1 MAENLSYVSE
11 VPAQQV
17 GSKTIGDNEMKEIV
31 ELQSPKRSDD
41 KGVTVTWKN
50 VRATVKERKNICGKI
65 IQKEA
70 NILNGVSGH
79 AKPGSLLAVIGS
91 SGSGKTTLLNTLTCR
106 RIKSLD
112 VTGEVLVNGVS
123 MGADISSISAY
134 VEQDDLFMGEL
145 TVKEHLMF
153 TAQLRMDSS
162 ISTSEKRKRVDDVIE
177 EMRLQRCQDTRICA
191 LGSDQVLSGGELKR
205 LSVASEFLAKPAIM
219 FLDEPT
225 SGLDSYLATVVVGCM
240 KEVAKK
246 GCTVICT
253 IHQPS
258 SEVFEIFDDLMILA
272 MGRVVY
278 HGEVAGAMQHY
289 ARNGSVCPAN
299 YNPADFYIRK
309 VSIVAGEENKARET
323 IDKLAKSFETLDE
336 EDTLY
341 SRSTS
346 EKCDDITKKEA
357 INRPS
362 TTKSRYRVNFI
373 RQLIPCLFRAIKL
386 TFRNN
391 VVRAR
396 FFGNCFTG
404 LVIGLVFLRTF
415 NTPYSS
421 KEVRDIYGLFFI
433 LIFSAT
439 INGTITTVQAFPLQI
454 ETSVREH
461 RNALY
466 SVAVFFLSKNI
477 AELMSFTLILIVK
490 CIIVYFMTGLYPGA
504 GHFFLYVL
512 IVVIMVNTCVSI
524 GYFIACLAK
533 NQQTAL
539 TLVAPVLLPIMIL
552 SGVFINERNVRVYL
566 RWIKYLSWFDYSSK
580 LLMVNQWR
588 SVESLE
594 CDVIQNN
601 GTVLVTSQTN
611 RTLDCLFR
619 NGNDVLEYYDID
631 QERFGEYFG
640 CMVAVLIG
648 FRLLAFALLFRRF
661 RE

>member
-1 MAENLSYVSE
+1 MTENLSYVSE

-17 GSKTIGDNEMKEIV
+17 GSSATEENEMKEIV
-31 ELQSPKRSDD
+31 ELQSPKRKDN

-79 AKPGSLLAVIGS
+79 AKTGSLLAVIGS

-112 VTGEVLVNGVS
+112 VTGEVLVNGAS

-153 TAQLRMDSS
+153 TAQLRVDPS
-162 ISTSEKRKRVDDVIE
+162 ITKIEKRKRVDDVIE

-191 LGSDQVLSGGELKR
+191 LGSDQALSGGELKR

-299 YNPADFYIRK
+299 YNPADFYIK
-309 VSIVAGEENKARET
+309 EVSIVAGEENKAKET
-323 IDKLAKSFETLDE
+323 IDKLAKRFETLDE
-336 EDTLY
+336 KDT
-341 SRSTS
+341 SNSSTS
-346 EKCDDITKKEA
+346 KKCDDISKKQA
-357 INRPS
+357 RTS

-391 VVRAR
+391 VIRAR

-439 INGTITTVQAFPLQI
+439 VNGTITTVQAFPLQI
-454 ETSVREH
+454 EVSVREH

-490 CIIVYFMTGLYPGA
+490 SIIVYFMTGLYPGV

-512 IVVIMVNTCVSI
+512 IVVILVNTCVSI

-533 NQQTAL
+533 NQHTAL
-539 TLVAPVLLPIMIL
+539 TFVPPVVLPIMIL

-566 RWIKYLSWFDYSSK
+566 QWIKYLSWFDYSSK

-588 SVESLE
+588 SVESFE

-601 GTVLVTSQTN
+601 GTVLSQTN

-619 NGNDVLEYYDID
+619 NGNDVLKYYDID

-661 RE
+661 RD